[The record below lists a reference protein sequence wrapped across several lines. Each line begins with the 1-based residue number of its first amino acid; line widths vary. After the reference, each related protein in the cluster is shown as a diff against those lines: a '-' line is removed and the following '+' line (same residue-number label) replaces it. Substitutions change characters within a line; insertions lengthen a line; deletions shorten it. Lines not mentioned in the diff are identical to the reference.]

1 MKHINKLLVLLI
13 STSLVFTSMGIGVF
27 AEDDSAESK
36 TASGT
41 DIVNTG
47 NVDVQTGDD
56 KDEPAASDGAEEPST
71 EDADRQVFET
81 PAEMNVSISSTAS
94 DGRVTISWN
103 VVADATGYVVTVKE
117 GAEVVYSSGDEFI
130 TETSLEYL
138 PEEGHDKLT
147 VEVSAVKDSADNVIA
162 AGSCEITAAKLKAPT
177 GLTAIR
183 GYNNVKLRW
192 NKVPGATGYKVYIAK
207 NTGSEQKRPSNPITY
222 DSNETDTSC
231 TLKDLTRGEYY
242 RVWVVPYRTASDKST
257 YGDAAT
263 KVTAKVHTLYYTA
276 TLREKV
282 TLYCHCG
289 GHRGKAKTLKSGYK
303 VHAYGYT
310 SGKYVFKSGG
320 HTYHV
325 SSLRCRS
332 AKAITDHGNA
342 YTEEEAEYFI
352 SQLTKNKKSKTG
364 YIIWASL
371 YTQNVYIFKWSDG
384 KYKVIRSFVCG
395 SGKPATP
402 SPTGKNKSIWYK
414 MRSYHGRSY
423 WSCYSSYNSFHG
435 LKKEKLKGK
444 TMSHGCIR
452 VNDKDAKYIYSN
464 IPKNTRVIVM

>member
-13 STSLVFTSMGIGVF
+13 SASLIITSMGIGVF
-27 AEDDSAESK
+27 AEDDSA
-36 TASGT
+36 ASQAVGGT
-41 DIVNTG
+41 DIIDTENADDRLG
-47 NVDVQTGDD
+47 DV
-56 KDEPAASDGAEEPST
+56 KDEPVDRNASEMPSS
-71 EDADRQVFET
+71 EDEDRQLLET
-81 PAEMNVSISSTAS
+81 PAELNVFISSTAS
-94 DGRVTISWN
+94 DGSVVISWDAA
-103 VVADATGYVVTVKE
+103 ADATGYVVTVKE
-117 GAEVVYSSGDEFI
+117 GNEVVYTSGDELL
-130 TETSLEYL
+130 TETSLEYK
-138 PEEGHDKLT
+138 PEEGHDKLA

-162 AGSCEITAAKLKAPT
+162 AGSCEIKAAKLKAPK
-177 GLTAIR
+177 GLTAVR
-183 GYNNVKLRW
+183 GYKNVKLRW
-192 NKVPGATGYKVYIAK
+192 NKVPGAAGYKVYIAR
-207 NTGSEQKRPSNPITY
+207 NTGSNQKRPSKPITY
-222 DSNETDTSC
+222 DSKETDTSC

-242 RVWVVPYRTASDKST
+242 RVWVVPYRKASDKST

-289 GHRGKAKTLKSGYK
+289 GHIGKAKTLKAGYK

-310 SGKYVFKSGG
+310 SGKYVFKIGG

-325 SSLRCRS
+325 SSIRCRS

-342 YTEEEAEYFI
+342 YTNEEAEYFI

-364 YIIWASL
+364 YIVWASL
-371 YTQNVYIFKWSDG
+371 YTQNVYILKWKDG

-414 MRSYHGRSY
+414 MRRYHGRNY
-423 WSCYSSYNSFHG
+423 WSCYSSYNAFHG
-435 LKKEKLKGK
+435 LKREKLKGK

-452 VNDKDAKYIYSN
+452 VNDVDAKYIYSN
-464 IPKNTRVIVM
+464 VPKNTRVIVM